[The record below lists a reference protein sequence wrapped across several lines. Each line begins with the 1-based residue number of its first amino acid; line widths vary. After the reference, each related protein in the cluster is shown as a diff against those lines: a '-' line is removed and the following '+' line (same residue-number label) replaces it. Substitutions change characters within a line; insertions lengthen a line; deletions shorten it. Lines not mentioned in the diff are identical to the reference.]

1 MKFSASRFRD
11 REEAVDFLLR
21 EKDSGCRTRKDAE
34 AWLVK
39 HIPLEKYWQGKI
51 LRWLRQAYP
60 EAMVWK
66 AAAGPYSRAG
76 IPDISVIYRGM
87 YIGMEVKRPFI
98 GELSRIQEVTIRQ
111 MKNAGAIVGVVSFE
125 RDAAKLMDEARRK
138 FCGK

>member
-1 MKFSASRFRD
+1 MKFSATKYRD
-11 REEAVDFLLR
+11 REEAIKAILQ
-21 EKDSGCRTRKDAE
+21 EKDTGCRTRKDAE

-60 EAMVWK
+60 EAMAWK

-76 IPDISVIYRGM
+76 IPDISVIYKGI

-111 MKNAGAIVGVVSFE
+111 MKAAGAIVGVVSFE

-138 FCGK
+138 AR

>member
-1 MKFSASRFRD
+1 MKFSATRYATK
-11 REEAVDFLLR
+11 EEAMADILAS
-21 EKDSGCRTRKDAE
+21 KDTGCRTRKDAE
-34 AWLVK
+34 AWLIR

-60 EAMVWK
+60 EAMAWK

-76 IPDISVIYRGM
+76 IPDISVIYKGI

-111 MKNAGAIVGVVSFE
+111 MKAAGAIVGVVSFE

-138 FCGK
+138 AR